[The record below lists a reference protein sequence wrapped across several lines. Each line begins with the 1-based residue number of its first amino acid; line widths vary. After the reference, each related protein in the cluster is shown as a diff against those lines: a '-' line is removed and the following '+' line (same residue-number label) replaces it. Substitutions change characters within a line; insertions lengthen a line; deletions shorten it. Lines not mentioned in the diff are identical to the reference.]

1 MDNGRPILI
10 VANPMAGRGRGRRM
24 AGRVADALRSRGRE
38 VIVHETIG
46 AGDAEQTT
54 RAACEDGRMRPGC
67 VVACGGDG
75 TMQEVANALAPLRSV
90 QGDDCPS
97 MGLAPA
103 GRCNDLARAL
113 GVISDPAQIADVVA
127 GGNMRPIDLG
137 RINGRYFCTVAT
149 VGIDAEV
156 SSFVDTSWVP
166 LRGTAAYLLGAMWVL
181 SRYRAPGVRL
191 EGDFGI
197 IEQPVFVASSAN
209 TSSYGGAIEI
219 APGAVPTDGELDLCV
234 IDAVSRMRALA
245 LVASVLRGR
254 HLTEREVQ
262 FIRTKR
268 IRIEAE
274 RELVLWADGE
284 RVATTPAI
292 IEVMPAAVQIALPRS

>member
-1 MDNGRPILI
+1 
-10 VANPMAGRGRGRRM
+10 MA
-24 AGRVADALRSRGRE
+24 
-38 VIVHETIG
+38 
-46 AGDAEQTT
+46 
-54 RAACEDGRMRPGC
+54 
-67 VVACGGDG
+67 
-75 TMQEVANALAPLRSV
+75 
-90 QGDDCPS
+90 
-97 MGLAPA
+97 LAPA

-113 GVISDPAQIADVVA
+113 GVNSDPAQIAEIVA
-127 GGNMRPIDLG
+127 GGHTQPIDLG

-166 LRGTAAYLLGAMWVL
+166 LRGTAAYLFGAMWVL

-191 EGDFGI
+191 EGDFGV
-197 IEQPVFVASSAN
+197 IERPVFVASSAN

-234 IDAVSRMRALA
+234 IDAVSRPRALA

-254 HLTEREVQ
+254 HLNEREVQ

-274 RELVLWADGE
+274 RELTLWADGE
-284 RVATTPAI
+284 RVATTPSI
-292 IEVMPAAVQIALPRS
+292 IEVMPAALHVALPPC